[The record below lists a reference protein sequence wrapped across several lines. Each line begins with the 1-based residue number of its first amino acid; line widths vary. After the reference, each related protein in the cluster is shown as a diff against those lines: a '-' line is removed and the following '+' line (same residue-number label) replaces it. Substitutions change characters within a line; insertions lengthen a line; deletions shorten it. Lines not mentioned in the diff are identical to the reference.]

1 MGTTAALDLG
11 QSLTTAASVLGQDS
25 TTAALDLDQDLTTA
39 VLVLDQDSTT
49 TTLDLDQGLTTAA
62 LAGLALDLSL
72 RMTFLEITLARGTST
87 VLDQSIKM
95 TSLALDQCINTFSSF
110 SYRDWH

>member
-1 MGTTAALDLG
+1 MGDLD
-11 QSLTTAASVLGQDS
+11 QDL
-25 TTAALDLDQDLTTA
+25 TTAALDLDQDLTTPA
-39 VLVLDQDSTT
+39 LDLDQDLTTAALDLDQDSTT
-49 TTLDLDQGLTTAA
+49 PALDLDQGLTTAA

-72 RMTFLEITLARGTST
+72 RMIFLEITLARGTST